1 MVSQP
6 DLSVNIGDLKIK
18 NPVITASGTFGYGN
32 ELIPFYDPFLLGAI
46 IVKGLSLQPMPGNPP
61 PRIIETPCGLLNSIG
76 LANIGIEAFIAEKLP
91 SLVNIKT
98 PIITNIYGH
107 TIKEYA
113 EMAKRIENVDR
124 IAAIEINISCPNVE
138 KGGMAFGTDPDAAA
152 RVTDQVVKN
161 TTKPVIVKLTPNV
174 TDVSIIARAV
184 ESAGAQAIS
193 VTNTFLGMAVDVVT
207 RQPKLTNIIGG
218 LSGPAIKPMSL
229 YLVHK
234 VVTNVKIP
242 VIGVGGIMDYQ
253 DALEFIIVGA
263 SAIQVGTANFI
274 NPKTAIEIVRDITDY
289 CVREKVSNINQ
300 IIGSLKTNGE
310 NYEKNGN
317 KKNNGK
323 TNF

>member
-1 MVSQP
+1 MASQP
-6 DLSVNIGDLKIK
+6 DLSVTIGGLTIK
-18 NPVITASGTFGYGN
+18 NPVITASGTFGYAN
-32 ELIPFYDPFLLGAI
+32 ELIPFYDPSLLGAI

-61 PRIIETPCGLLNSIG
+61 PRIIETPCGLLNAIG
-76 LANIGIEAFIAEKLP
+76 LANIGIKAFIEEKLP

-107 TIKEYA
+107 SIKEYA
-113 EMAKRIENVDR
+113 EMAKRIESVDR

-174 TDVSIIARAV
+174 TDIASIAMAV

-193 VTNTFLGMAVDVVT
+193 VTNTFLGMAVDVAT
-207 RQPKLTNIIGG
+207 KRPKLTNIIGG
-218 LSGPAIKPMSL
+218 LSGPAIKPMAL

-234 VVTNVKIP
+234 VATNVNIP

-274 NPKTAIEIVRDITDY
+274 NPKAAIEIVRDLSDY
-289 CVREKVSNINQ
+289 CVREKISTINQ
-300 IIGSLKTNGE
+300 ITGSLNVD
-310 NYEKNGN
+310 
-317 KKNNGK
+317 
-323 TNF
+323 

>member
-1 MVSQP
+1 MISQP
-6 DLSVNIGDLKIK
+6 DLSVTIGGLTIK
-18 NPVITASGTFGYGN
+18 NPVITASGTFGYAD
-32 ELIPFYDPFLLGAI
+32 ELIPFYDPSLLGAI

-61 PRIIETPCGLLNSIG
+61 PRIVETPCGLLNAIG
-76 LANIGIEAFIAEKLP
+76 LANIGIEAFIREKLP
-91 SLVNIKT
+91 SLINIKA

-107 TIKEYA
+107 TVMEYA
-113 EMAKRIENVDR
+113 EIAKRIESVDR

-138 KGGMAFGTDPDAAA
+138 KGGMAFGIDPDAAA

-174 TDVSIIARAV
+174 TDIATVAKAV

-193 VTNTFLGMAVDVVT
+193 VTNTFLGMAVDVAT
-207 RQPKLTNIIGG
+207 QQPKLTNIVGG
-218 LSGPAIKPMSL
+218 LSGPAIKPMAL

-274 NPKTAIEIVRDITDY
+274 NPKAAIEIVQNIADY
-289 CVREKVSNINQ
+289 CVREKISNINQ
-300 IIGSLKTNGE
+300 IIGSLNLG
-310 NYEKNGN
+310 
-317 KKNNGK
+317 
-323 TNF
+323 

>member
-1 MVSQP
+1 MISQP
-6 DLSVNIGDLKIK
+6 DLSVTIGGLTIK
-18 NPVITASGTFGYGN
+18 NPVITASGTFGYAD
-32 ELIPFYDPFLLGAI
+32 ELIPFYDPSLLGAV

-61 PRIIETPCGLLNSIG
+61 PRIIETPCGLLNAIG
-76 LANIGIEAFIAEKLP
+76 LANIGVETFIEEKLP
-91 SLVNIKT
+91 SLAHIKT

-107 TIKEYA
+107 TITEYV
-113 EMAKRIENVDR
+113 EMAKRIESVDR

-138 KGGMAFGTDPDAAA
+138 KGGMAFGIDPDAAA
-152 RVTDQVVKN
+152 RVTDQVVKH

-174 TDVSIIARAV
+174 TDITSIAQSV

-193 VTNTFLGMAVDVVT
+193 VTNTFLGMAVDVAT
-207 RQPKLTNIIGG
+207 RQPKLTNLIGG

-242 VIGVGGIMDYQ
+242 VIGVGGIMDYR

-274 NPKTAIEIVRDITDY
+274 NPKAAIEIVRDLTDY
-289 CVREKVSNINQ
+289 CVREKISTINQ

-310 NYEKNGN
+310 NHEKIGD
-317 KKNNGK
+317 KKNK
-323 TNF
+323 

>member
-6 DLSVNIGDLKIK
+6 DLSVTIGTLKIK
-18 NPVITASGTFGYGN
+18 NPVITASGTFGYAN
-32 ELIPFYDPFLLGAI
+32 ELIPFFDPSLLGAI

-61 PRIIETPCGLLNSIG
+61 PRIIETPCGLLNAIG
-76 LANIGIEAFIAEKLP
+76 LANIGIETFIQEKLP
-91 SLVNIKT
+91 SLINIKA
-98 PIITNIYGH
+98 PIIINIYGH

-174 TDVSIIARAV
+174 TDIASIARAV

-193 VTNTFLGMAVDVVT
+193 VTNTFLGMAVDVAT
-207 RQPKLTNIIGG
+207 RQPKLTNITGG
-218 LSGPAIKPMSL
+218 LSGPAIKPMAL

-234 VVTNVKIP
+234 VVTNVTIP
-242 VIGVGGIMDYQ
+242 VIGVGGIIDYQ

-274 NPKTAIEIVRDITDY
+274 NPKAAIEIVRDLTDY
-289 CVREKVSNINQ
+289 CVREEVSNINQ

-310 NYEKNGN
+310 NYEKNGD
-317 KKNNGK
+317 KKN
-323 TNF
+323 

>member
-6 DLSVNIGDLKIK
+6 DLSVTIGTLKIK
-18 NPVITASGTFGYGN
+18 NPVITASGTFGYAN
-32 ELIPFYDPFLLGAI
+32 ELIPFFDPSLLGAI

-61 PRIIETPCGLLNSIG
+61 PRIIETPCGLLNAIG
-76 LANIGIEAFIAEKLP
+76 LANIGIEIFIQEKLP
-91 SLVNIKT
+91 SLINIKA
-98 PIITNIYGH
+98 PIIINIYGH

-174 TDVSIIARAV
+174 TDIASIARAV

-193 VTNTFLGMAVDVVT
+193 VTNTFLGMAVDVAT
-207 RQPKLTNIIGG
+207 RQPKLTNITGG
-218 LSGPAIKPMSL
+218 LSGPAIKPMAL

-234 VVTNVKIP
+234 VVTNVTIP
-242 VIGVGGIMDYQ
+242 VIGVGGIIDYQ

-274 NPKTAIEIVRDITDY
+274 NPKAAIEIVRDLTDY
-289 CVREKVSNINQ
+289 CVREEVSNINQ

-310 NYEKNGN
+310 NYEKNGD
-317 KKNNGK
+317 KKN
-323 TNF
+323 

>member
-6 DLSVNIGDLKIK
+6 DLSVTIGDLKIK
-18 NPVITASGTFGYGN
+18 NPVITASGTFGYAN
-32 ELIPFYDPFLLGAI
+32 ELIPFYDPSLLGAI
-46 IVKGLSLQPMPGNPP
+46 IIKGLSLQPMPGNPP
-61 PRIIETPCGLLNSIG
+61 PRIVETPCGLINAIG
-76 LANIGIEAFIAEKLP
+76 LANIGIETFIEEKLP

-107 TIKEYA
+107 SIKEYA

-138 KGGMAFGTDPDAAA
+138 KGGLAFGTDPDAAA

-174 TDVSIIARAV
+174 TDIASIARAV

-193 VTNTFLGMAVDVVT
+193 VANTFLGMAVDVAT

-218 LSGPAIKPMSL
+218 LSGPAIKPMAL
-229 YLVHK
+229 FLVHK

-274 NPKTAIEIVRDITDY
+274 NPKTAIDIVRDITDY
-289 CVREKVSNINQ
+289 CVREKVSTINQ

-310 NYEKNGN
+310 NYEKIGN
-317 KKNNGK
+317 KKN
-323 TNF
+323 

>member
-6 DLSVNIGDLKIK
+6 DLSVTIGDLTIK
-18 NPVITASGTFGYGN
+18 NPVITASGTFGYAN
-32 ELIPFYDPFLLGAI
+32 ELIPFYDPSLLGAI
-46 IVKGLSLQPMPGNPP
+46 IIKGLSLQPMPGNPP
-61 PRIIETPCGLLNSIG
+61 PRIVETPCGLINAIG
-76 LANIGIEAFIAEKLP
+76 LANIGIETFIEEKLP

-107 TIKEYA
+107 SIKEYA
-113 EMAKRIENVDR
+113 EMAKRIESVDR

-138 KGGMAFGTDPDAAA
+138 KGGLAFGTDPDTAA

-174 TDVSIIARAV
+174 TDIASIARAV

-193 VTNTFLGMAVDVVT
+193 VANTFLGMAVDVAT
-207 RQPKLTNIIGG
+207 RQPKLANIIGG
-218 LSGPAIKPMSL
+218 LSGPAIKPMAL
-229 YLVHK
+229 FLVHK

-274 NPKTAIEIVRDITDY
+274 NPKAAIEIVRDITDY
-289 CVREKVSNINQ
+289 CVREKVSTINQ
-300 IIGSLKTNGE
+300 IIGSLKTNGV
-310 NYEKNGN
+310 NYEKNRD
-317 KKNNGK
+317 KKNK
-323 TNF
+323 